1 MNRYRWLMM
10 SSVLSVLSLAACM
23 HAAAPTAPV
32 TPVNITAA
40 VADSNRPAADQLK
53 DANRKPVDTLE
64 FADVKP
70 GEKIGELLPGDGYFT
85 RMFSKAVGPK
95 GHVYTMVPQ
104 RPATAPAGAPDF
116 AAKPRA
122 LAADPNYGNVS
133 VVEMSLSKLATPEP
147 VDLYF
152 TAQNYHDLHNFP
164 GLDLA
169 AFNKAVFDSLK
180 PGGLYVIL
188 DHSAE
193 AGSGFRDTSTLHRI
207 DPEAVKK
214 EVSAAGFVFV
224 ASSSVLA
231 NSADPRTAKVFDPT
245 VRGKTD
251 QFMLKFRKPAK

>member
-1 MNRYRWLMM
+1 MNRYRLLMM
-10 SSVLSVLSLAACM
+10 GSVLSLSLAACM
-23 HAAAPTAPV
+23 HASAPTAPA
-32 TPVNITAA
+32 TPANITDA

-53 DANRKPVDTLE
+53 DANRKPIDTLE

-70 GEKIGELLPGDGYFT
+70 GEKIAELLPGDGYFT

-95 GHVYTMVPQ
+95 GHVYTIVP
-104 RPATAPAGAPDF
+104 PAAGGRDF

-133 VVEMSLSKLATPEP
+133 VLELSLTKFATPDP

-164 GLDLA
+164 GLDIA

-193 AGSGFRDTSTLHRI
+193 AGSGVRDTATLHRI

-224 ASSSVLA
+224 ASSSVLT
-231 NSADPRTAKVFDPT
+231 NPADPRTANVRDPS